1 MRKIN
6 LIRCG
11 NSYPF
16 KHLPNHRV
24 AHKPYLI
31 KFAVIGLL
39 AVVAVLLF
47 AVGSAAYAAT
57 DGRAE
62 LNENNL
68 KLLEELDLSE
78 LQKYLDTHTDS
89 YLLNFGNTAREIVE
103 YFISGNGGT
112 DYGSYLNE
120 LFSIIFKD
128 VINLVPAFASVTAIS
143 LLSAVVSAAEG
154 NIIGKSTS
162 KIIHLACYSLIILVI
177 STVLAGTVGGC
188 IDCVSNVK
196 RQIEIITPILATLT
210 VLTGGTGSAAIY
222 QPSAIFLSSG
232 AVEIVSNFIFPAATG
247 VIVLNFMSGLNKEM
261 SFSGVTALL
270 KSMMKWVIGITVT
283 VFSIFIT
290 AQSSASSLFDGIIFK
305 ATKYVVGNSVPIVG
319 NFLSSGFDMLQSAG
333 LLIKSS
339 VGICGIIMLLSEIIR
354 PTVLIISFSIML
366 KVVGAIVQPVGEG
379 TLYSILSDLSKDVE
393 FFLAGLLTVAF
404 MYALVIMLVVNSAN
418 SFI

>member
-1 MRKIN
+1 M
-6 LIRCG
+6 
-11 NSYPF
+11 
-16 KHLPNHRV
+16 
-24 AHKPYLI
+24 
-31 KFAVIGLL
+31 
-39 AVVAVLLF
+39 LLF

-62 LNENNL
+62 LNENIL

-188 IDCVSNVK
+188 IDCVRRHGVGGNIPAVRDIPFK
-196 RQIEIITPILATLT
+196 RC
-210 VLTGGTGSAAIY
+210 GGDSF
-222 QPSAIFLSSG
+222 QFH
-232 AVEIVSNFIFPAATG
+232 FPRRHG
-247 VIVLNFMSGLNKEM
+247 R
-261 SFSGVTALL
+261 
-270 KSMMKWVIGITVT
+270 
-283 VFSIFIT
+283 
-290 AQSSASSLFDGIIFK
+290 
-305 ATKYVVGNSVPIVG
+305 NSP
-319 NFLSSGFDMLQSAG
+319 
-333 LLIKSS
+333 
-339 VGICGIIMLLSEIIR
+339 
-354 PTVLIISFSIML
+354 
-366 KVVGAIVQPVGEG
+366 
-379 TLYSILSDLSKDVE
+379 
-393 FFLAGLLTVAF
+393 
-404 MYALVIMLVVNSAN
+404 
-418 SFI
+418 